1 MAGKVLVRLTG
12 RRCTVRRDRRI
23 GTVGQPSLEELYK
36 LIKHFEGCVLEAYQ
50 DSGGVWTIGYGST
63 GWDVYPGLTW
73 TQEQADERMEQDARR
88 FAKMA
93 IQLSPRLNDHSA
105 IAISDFL
112 YNLGI
117 GNYKAST
124 LRRKINA
131 GDMQGAAKE
140 IMRWVHCRGKVLPGL
155 VKRRAAERQLLLGE

>member
-1 MAGKVLVRLTG
+1 M
-12 RRCTVRRDRRI
+12 
-23 GTVGQPSLEELYK
+23 SLEQLFR

-73 TQEQADERMEQDARR
+73 TQEQADERMERDARK
-88 FAKMA
+88 FAVRA
-93 IQLSPRLNDHSA
+93 LRLSPGLSSSSARCA
-105 IAISDFL
+105 IADFC
-112 YNLGI
+112 YNLGS